1 MWPISTTPSLT
12 DMMGSDLWIL
22 IITRVKVLKHRL
34 GCWLAAQRGKFP
46 LKTAIYT
53 FRPLSLQFHLPSFH
67 ALASLDFTP
76 LSQWVGGGFSCVLVI
91 LLVSLKASLYLDCF
105 VHNFKVYISSRMSDP
120 IMDQLT
126 GVHVHIH
133 FVHHVH

>member
-67 ALASLDFTP
+67 ALASLDLTP
-76 LSQWVGGGFSCVLVI
+76 LSQWVGSQV
-91 LLVSLKASLYLDCF
+91 
-105 VHNFKVYISSRMSDP
+105 P
-120 IMDQLT
+120 QLT
-126 GVHVHIH
+126 WLCTRGSGNLTSRC
-133 FVHHVH
+133 